1 MTAISFAL
9 PHESRELVA
18 ALRFPMRS
26 GSTAL
31 PIVSGTLGGREVVIF
46 HTGVGA
52 ASAREWVQEFW
63 DLYEGGRVDCVIGAG
78 FAGGLNPG
86 LPAGTLVLA
95 ENYPDRLSVAH
106 ATLGK
111 RVHVGPLATASHLLE
126 TRKAKAELA
135 QKSNAI
141 AVDMESA
148 TLASFFCEK
157 RVPFLALRV
166 ISDAANE
173 PLPVPFAV
181 WWDAHTQQPRPLAL
195 LWFLLLHPE
204 RVLPFVR
211 FVRTIHR
218 ARRTLAVALR
228 DLVTFSSLP
237 HAAAGPAPQQL

>member
-106 ATLGK
+106 ATRACRPAGD
-111 RVHVGPLATASHLLE
+111 GFAPSGN
-126 TRKAKAELA
+126 AKSQSGTGAEV
-135 QKSNAI
+135 Q
-141 AVDMESA
+141 
-148 TLASFFCEK
+148 CHC
-157 RVPFLALRV
+157 R
-166 ISDAANE
+166 
-173 PLPVPFAV
+173 
-181 WWDAHTQQPRPLAL
+181 
-195 LWFLLLHPE
+195 
-204 RVLPFVR
+204 
-211 FVRTIHR
+211 
-218 ARRTLAVALR
+218 
-228 DLVTFSSLP
+228 
-237 HAAAGPAPQQL
+237 